1 MEAWLDEGCGTAAV
15 CAVQSGVQ
23 GRGQGQ
29 TGGRVHTWA
38 SAKILVTATEQYHVG
53 KGTENS
59 REVRCAKRCA
69 APVGFF

>member
-1 MEAWLDEGCGTAAV
+1 MEAWLGEGCGMAAV

-38 SAKILVTATEQYHVG
+38 SYDSAKILVTAAERYHAG
-53 KGTENS
+53 
-59 REVRCAKRCA
+59 
-69 APVGFF
+69 

>member
-1 MEAWLDEGCGTAAV
+1 MEAWLGEGCGMAAV

-38 SAKILVTATEQYHVG
+38 SYDSAKILLTAAERYHAG
-53 KGTENS
+53 
-59 REVRCAKRCA
+59 
-69 APVGFF
+69 